1 MEIKIPSIIP
11 PIKRR
16 GITMKIKI
24 LRELM
29 RLLKRLFLSFLI
41 ENVNIIYVKN
51 IMNERND
58 SMLVSIDGVDSIEG
72 LLA

>member
-1 MEIKIPSIIP
+1 
-11 PIKRR
+11 
-16 GITMKIKI
+16 
-24 LRELM
+24 M

-41 ENVNIIYVKN
+41 ENVNIIYVRN